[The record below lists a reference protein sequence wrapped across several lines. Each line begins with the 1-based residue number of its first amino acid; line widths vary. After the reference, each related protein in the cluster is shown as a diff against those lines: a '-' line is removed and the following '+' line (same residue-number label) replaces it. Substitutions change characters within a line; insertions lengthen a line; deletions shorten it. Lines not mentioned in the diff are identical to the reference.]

1 MDEMNNVMMENETSV
16 ETTPVEV
23 VPESAVDITCTGG
36 HEKHSGMNATT
47 IVVGGLVVTGL
58 VVGGVKWAAP
68 RVKKGFN
75 RLMEKVAKRKNKDSE
90 DVEENVVEETSD
102 EE

>member
-23 VPESAVDITCTGG
+23 VPESAVDVTCTDE
-36 HEKHSGMNATT
+36 HKNHSGMSATT
-47 IVVGGLVVTGL
+47 IVVGGIVAAGL
-58 VVGGVKWAAP
+58 VVGGAKWAVP
-68 RVKKGFN
+68 RAKKGFN
-75 RLMEKVAKRKNKDSE
+75 WLMGKVTKRKNKDSE